1 MKPITFTTLEEALDN
16 PFFTSSPDGIV
27 VVDREGIIVAA
38 NGRLAEILGHATN
51 ELRGKSV
58 EVLIATPLRATHR
71 SHIGSYSS
79 GPHIRAMGTGPRL
92 KALHKNGEEIP
103 VDISLSPF
111 EAGGAT
117 YTIAA
122 LRDARLR
129 LQAEEAIF
137 QAEEWR
143 AIIDDRQRI
152 ARDLHDTVIQDIF
165 AAGMG
170 LQALQRAMPP
180 DNSLK
185 EQLGASVDHL
195 DSVITRLRK
204 VIFNLT
210 HGDDPE
216 PIDAATRRIVT
227 ESLNGSGINPT
238 ISVSP
243 ANRPLPARPQEHVL
257 ATLQEALSNV
267 VRHARATSVE
277 VIIEASDEV
286 CRLCVADNGVG
297 MPDAA
302 ATRPGFGLTNMMNR
316 AQVLGGSCE
325 ITPREGGGTRVEW
338 KVPI

>member
-1 MKPITFTTLEEALDN
+1 MKPVTFTTLDEALEN
-16 PFFTSSPDGIV
+16 PFFASSPDGIV
-27 VVDREGIIVAA
+27 VVDRDGAIVAA
-38 NGRLAEILGHATN
+38 NGRIAEILGHSTA
-51 ELRGKSV
+51 ELRGQKV
-58 EVLIATPLRATHR
+58 EVLIASPLRASHR
-71 SHIGSYSS
+71 SHMGSYSS

-92 KALHKNGEEIP
+92 KALHKSGEEIP

-111 EAGGAT
+111 EAGGAI

-122 LRDARLR
+122 IRDARLR

-152 ARDLHDTVIQDIF
+152 ARDLHDTIIQDIF

-170 LQALQRAMPP
+170 LQALQRSMPS
-180 DNSLK
+180 DDVLK
-185 EQLGASVDHL
+185 QQLGDSVDHL

-216 PIDAATRRIVT
+216 PIDAATRRVVAD
-227 ESLNGSGINPT
+227 SLNGSAINPT
-238 ISVSP
+238 ITVSP
-243 ANRPLPARPQEHVL
+243 VNWPLPARPQEHVL

-267 VRHARATSVE
+267 VRHARATWVE
-277 VIIEASDEV
+277 VIIEVADEV
-286 CRLCVADNGVG
+286 CRLCVTDNGIG

-325 ITPREGGGTRVEW
+325 ITPREGGGTIVDW

>member
-1 MKPITFTTLEEALDN
+1 MKPIAFTTLEEALDN

-27 VVDREGIIVAA
+27 VVDQDGAIVAA
-38 NGRLAEILGHATN
+38 NGRIAEILGHSTAA
-51 ELRGKSV
+51 LKGQSV
-58 EVLIATPLRATHR
+58 EVLVATPLRENHR

-79 GPHIRAMGTGPRL
+79 GPHIRSMGTGPRL
-92 KALHKNGEEIP
+92 TALHKNGEQIP

-137 QAEEWR
+137 QAEEWK

-152 ARDLHDTVIQDIF
+152 ARDLHDTIIQDIF

-170 LQALQRAMPP
+170 LQALQRSTPP
-180 DNSLK
+180 DDQLK
-185 EQLGASVDHL
+185 RQIGDSVDHL

-216 PIDAATRRIVT
+216 PIDAAARRVVA
-227 ESLNGSGINPT
+227 ESLNGSGVKPT
-238 ISVSP
+238 ITVSP
-243 ANRPLPARPQEHVL
+243 ANWPLPARPQEHVL

-267 VRHARATSVE
+267 VHHAQATTVE
-277 VIIEASDEV
+277 VAIEAADDI
-286 CRLCVADNGVG
+286 CRLCVCDNGIG

-316 AQVLGGSCE
+316 AQVLGGSCD
-325 ITPREGGGTRVEW
+325 ITPRDGGGTVVEW